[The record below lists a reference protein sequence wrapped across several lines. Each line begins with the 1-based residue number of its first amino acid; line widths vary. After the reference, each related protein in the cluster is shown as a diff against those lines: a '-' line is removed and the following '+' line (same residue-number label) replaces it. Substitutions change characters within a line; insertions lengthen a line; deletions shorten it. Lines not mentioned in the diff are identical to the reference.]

1 MKNRNKLSKF
11 LQRKEAL
18 LKRKKIFNENK
29 KAHENLFDT
38 LYSSD
43 ILDSPN
49 IIASYFSVNSEIQTE
64 NLNNK
69 IIILKKNLCLRIVE
83 SKNKSLLFRIFNK
96 ETKMIKGKFQIM
108 EPEKKSINVS
118 PDLLLV
124 PCVAFDILG
133 YRMGYGG
140 GYYDRTIKKLRLIKK
155 NLKLIIVA
163 FKEQEVKNIIVD
175 ENDEKLDYILTE
187 EKLIKVNN
195 K

>member
-1 MKNRNKLSKF
+1 MKNKIKSSKF

-18 LKRKKIFNENK
+18 IKRKKIFNENK
-29 KAHENLFDT
+29 YAYEKLFDN

-43 ILDSPN
+43 IFIDSS
-49 IIASYFSVNSEIQTE
+49 IIASYFSVNSEIQTK
-64 NLNNK
+64 NLNDK
-69 IIILKKNLCLRIVE
+69 IILLKKKLCLPIIE
-83 SKNKSLLFRIFNK
+83 SENKFLLFRIFNK
-96 ETKMIKGKFQIM
+96 DTKMTKGKFQIM
-108 EPEKKSINVS
+108 EPEKKSKKVS

-124 PCVAFDILG
+124 PCVAFDKLG

-140 GYYDRTIKKLRLIKK
+140 GYYDMTIKKLRLANK

-163 FKEQEVKNIIVD
+163 FKGQEVKNIIVD

-187 EKLIKVNN
+187 EKLIKVDN

>member
-43 ILDSPN
+43 ILNSPN

-69 IIILKKNLCLRIVE
+69 IIILKKNLCLPIVE

-108 EPEKKSINVS
+108 EHEKKSINVS

-124 PCVAFDILG
+124 PCVAFDTLG

-187 EKLIKVNN
+187 EKLIKINN